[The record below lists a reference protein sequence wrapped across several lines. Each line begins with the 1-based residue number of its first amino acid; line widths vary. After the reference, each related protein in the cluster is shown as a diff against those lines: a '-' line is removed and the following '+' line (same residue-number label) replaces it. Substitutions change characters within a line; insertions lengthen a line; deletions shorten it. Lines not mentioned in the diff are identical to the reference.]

1 MNNKNRGFT
10 LIELLVVIAIIAIL
24 AAMLLPA
31 LSKARAKAKAATC
44 TSNLKQV
51 GVAMMMYIQ
60 DWNDILAIA
69 TPASLNWVDIWAPYH
84 TDLQK
89 AAVCPSFSPYRWV
102 SNDQTY
108 GARIRPINSNY
119 HRHIADSN
127 IYVFPSRVPYPTSFP
142 VLWDSIYDRSDSG
155 SPLANS
161 RQIGYIRYNSES
173 GHGKAHFRHPGATC
187 NMLFLDGHVEGVTKG
202 RAAEIGKA
210 IGETNWWII
219 NEKFEREKIYP

>member
-1 MNNKNRGFT
+1 MKNKSGFT

-31 LSKARAKAKAATC
+31 LSKARARARATQC
-44 TSNLKQV
+44 INNLKQI
-51 GVAMMMYIQ
+51 GVAMMMYAQ

-69 TPASLNWVDIWAPYH
+69 TPASLYWVDIWTPYH

-89 AAVCPSFSPYRWV
+89 AAVCPAFKPYTWI
-102 SNDQTY
+102 NNEQTY
-108 GARIRPINSNY
+108 GARIKPFNKRY
-119 HRHIADSN
+119 HMYTSDSN
-127 IYVFPSRVPYPTSFP
+127 VYLYPTKVPYPTSFP
-142 VLWDSIYDRSDSG
+142 VIWDSIYDRSDSG

-161 RQIGYIRYNSES
+161 RQIGYIRYNSEA

-202 RAAEIGKA
+202 RAVEIGKA
-210 IGETNWWII
+210 IGETNWWVI
-219 NEKFEREKIYP
+219 NEKFEREKITP